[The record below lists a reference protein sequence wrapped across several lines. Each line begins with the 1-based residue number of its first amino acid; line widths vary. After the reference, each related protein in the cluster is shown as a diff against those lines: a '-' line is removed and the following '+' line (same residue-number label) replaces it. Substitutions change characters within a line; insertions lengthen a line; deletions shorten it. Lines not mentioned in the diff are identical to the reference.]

1 MLHLLTLLTL
11 AGAVSA
17 SWSGN
22 LNYRSPSH
30 HHPGLGV
37 SIHKVNKRNA
47 GAPPLDASKLNFTHG
62 VASGDPY
69 PESVILWTR
78 CAPMFDDGEDNTTV
92 SGYVPL
98 YNPVPIYKDTD
109 EHLPPST
116 APVCLDYKI
125 AQDKALTKCVRTGRV
140 FTSSDID
147 YTVKVGVKADLT
159 KMWIYFS
166 TIHRSKQPSSSH
178 SRSTTTSSLFAAP
191 TRQAHLDVRR
201 QPPKQMIRSP
211 RSI

>member
-1 MLHLLTLLTL
+1 MLQLLTLLALT
-11 AGAVSA
+11 GAVSA

-37 SIHKVNKRNA
+37 SVRKVNKRNG
-47 GAPPLDASKLNFTHG
+47 GAAPLDASKLNFTHG

-78 CAPMFDDGEDNTTV
+78 CAPMFDDVKNNTTV

-98 YNPVPIYKDTD
+98 YNPVPVYSDTD

-116 APVCLDYKI
+116 APVCLEYRIGK
-125 AQDKALTKCVRTGRV
+125 DKALTQSVRTGKV
-140 FTSSDID
+140 FTSSDI
-147 YTVKVGVKADLT
+147 YYIVKVCVKLNVANSD
-159 KMWIYFS
+159 S
-166 TIHRSKQPSSSH
+166 NVS
-178 SRSTTTSSLFAAP
+178 
-191 TRQAHLDVRR
+191 
-201 QPPKQMIRSP
+201 
-211 RSI
+211 